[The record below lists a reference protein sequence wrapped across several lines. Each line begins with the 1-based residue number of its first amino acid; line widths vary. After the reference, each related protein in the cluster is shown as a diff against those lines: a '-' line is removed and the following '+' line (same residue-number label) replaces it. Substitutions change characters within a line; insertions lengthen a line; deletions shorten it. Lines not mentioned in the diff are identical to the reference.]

1 MQQQVV
7 DVERALRCNDCSY
20 DKDYNLIFECGPC
33 QAKAIE
39 QRIKWWQNGKKEL
52 KTRGDYIL
60 VGDERTNK
68 V

>member
-1 MQQQVV
+1 MQQRVV
-7 DVERALRCNDCSY
+7 DVERVLQCKDCNY
-20 DKDYNLIFECGPC
+20 DTNGSVTYECGPC

-52 KTRGDYIL
+52 KARGDYIL
-60 VGDERTNK
+60 VGDERRNK